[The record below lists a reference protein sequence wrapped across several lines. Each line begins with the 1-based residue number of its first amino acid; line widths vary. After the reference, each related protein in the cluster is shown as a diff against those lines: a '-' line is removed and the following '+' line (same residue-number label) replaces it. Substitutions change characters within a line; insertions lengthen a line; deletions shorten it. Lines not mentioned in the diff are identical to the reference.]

1 LPNYG
6 NDNHTYKLVSE
17 SYGNT
22 VQQIDASD
30 IKANDYVGISQML
43 KVVPAKKYTMSDR
56 LKVDRITNAKVQLYA
71 DFFTSSG
78 AFISANIVELPATTQ
93 GGYTII
99 SNTGTSPSNAD
110 YARVYAIIRATSGGG
125 TASVYLDDM
134 RFSYRSNLLDN
145 SDFEVSN

>member
-1 LPNYG
+1 MPNYG

-71 DFFTSSG
+71 DFLQAQVHLLVRTS
-78 AFISANIVELPATTQ
+78 
-93 GGYTII
+93 
-99 SNTGTSPSNAD
+99 
-110 YARVYAIIRATSGGG
+110 
-125 TASVYLDDM
+125 
-134 RFSYRSNLLDN
+134 
-145 SDFEVSN
+145 